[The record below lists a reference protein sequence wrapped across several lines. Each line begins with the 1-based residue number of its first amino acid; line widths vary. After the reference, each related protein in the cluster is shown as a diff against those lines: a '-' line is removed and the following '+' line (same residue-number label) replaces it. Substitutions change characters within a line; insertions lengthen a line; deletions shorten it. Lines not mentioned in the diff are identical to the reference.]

1 MAKATE
7 TKKAIGP
14 KEKKEQSAVQKEE
27 LKVKAKV
34 KAVSAEKVLAEHK
47 GQKTG
52 KNTGGADYQFDP
64 YRVIKRPLSTEKS
77 IRQIEFENK
86 LTFIIDAKSSKPEVK
101 RAVEEL
107 FKVRVV
113 KVNIQNSFNGE
124 KRATVR
130 LSAGNLASDV
140 SAELGLI

>member
-1 MAKATE
+1 MAKAAE
-7 TKKAIGP
+7 TKKVKVLREK
-14 KEKKEQSAVQKEE
+14 KEKKAVAKKEF
-27 LKVKAKV
+27 KAKV
-34 KAVSAEKVLAEHK
+34 EAKAVSVEHK

-52 KNTGGADYQFDP
+52 KHTGGADYQFDP

-86 LTFIIDAKSSKPEVK
+86 LTFIIDAKASKPEVK

-107 FKVRVV
+107 FKVKVI

>member
-1 MAKATE
+1 MAKTTE
-7 TKKAIGP
+7 TKKATGLREK
-14 KEKKEQSAVQKEE
+14 KEKKAVAKKEF
-27 LKVKAKV
+27 KVKVEA
-34 KAVSAEKVLAEHK
+34 KAVSAEHK
-47 GQKTG
+47 GQKMG
-52 KNTGGADYQFDP
+52 KNTGGADYQFDA

-107 FKVRVV
+107 FKVKVI

-124 KRATVR
+124 KRATVK
-130 LSAGNLASDV
+130 LSPGNLASDV